1 MSCVD
6 EGDRVAVFF
15 MDKQTLDCPGL
26 TTDDLALLQQIERGT
41 PLTADISRADVLI
54 CCRRSAESGLVVF
67 HAAPC
72 STPSLYR
79 EDQTGHTF
87 TEADQPLTFRALTS
101 GSGGRRQRE
110 VLRYGA
116 PVYQD
121 VFPIHN
127 SNGQVIAAMVVETN
141 MIAHE
146 RQKRRNHH
154 FRRAVIWLQEMSVR
168 GDLEAVATLG
178 RFDQYDG
185 IYLVNRQRTI
195 LYMSGIASNLFRTTG
210 VLIDAVGEQVPILEE
225 IDSQL
230 VEAAFAERT
239 PQEVRTEAA
248 DGRVWVRKVV
258 PIQAPASGWLHHWL
272 IQPWYGASRSS
283 KSDEVDAVF
292 VMVHNATEA
301 VQKQRELNVKAAI
314 IQEVHHRVK
323 NNLQSIAA
331 ILRMQARRSQSTE
344 ARQSLLDAVNRVLS
358 MAVIHEFMSENEHR
372 PINLREIC
380 QQIANQV
387 IDVSSTPDKEIRIT
401 VYGPNIRLPA
411 SQATPAAL
419 VINELVLNAVEH
431 GVGKRQ
437 RGQID
442 IFLNDLGDAV
452 ELTIADDG
460 DGLPPGF
467 DAAHSASLGLQIVRT
482 LATDD
487 LKGKL
492 HITSP
497 ARRPEDANK
506 EPPSEKSGTSA
517 IITFPKQSLGVD

>member
-1 MSCVD
+1 
-6 EGDRVAVFF
+6 

-26 TTDDLALLQQIERGT
+26 TAADLALLQQIERGA
-41 PLTADISRADVLI
+41 PLTADISRADILI
-54 CCRRSAESGLVVF
+54 CCRFSDELGLVAF
-67 HAAPC
+67 HATPC

-79 EDQTGHTF
+79 ADQTGRTF
-87 TEADQPLTFRALTS
+87 TEAEQPLTFRAFTS

-127 SNGQVIAAMVVETN
+127 SEGRVIAAMVVETN

-168 GDLEAVATLG
+168 GDLEALGDLG

-195 LYMSGIASNLFRTTG
+195 LYMSGIASNLFRSTG
-210 VLIDAVGEQVPILEE
+210 VLIDAVGEQVTILEE

-230 VEAAFAERT
+230 VEAAFADRR
-239 PQEVRTEAA
+239 PQEVRTEAP

-258 PIQAPASGWLHHWL
+258 PLQAPASGWLNHWL

-283 KSDEVDAVF
+283 KSDEVDAVL
-292 VMVHNATEA
+292 VIVHNATEA
-301 VQKQRELNVKAAI
+301 VQKQRELNVKSAI

-331 ILRMQARRSQSTE
+331 ILRMQARRSQSNE

-358 MAVIHEFMSENEHR
+358 MAVIHEFMSQNEHH
-372 PINLREIC
+372 PINLREVC

-387 IDVSSTPDKEIRIT
+387 VDVSGTPEKEIRIT

-419 VINELVLNAVEH
+419 VVNELVLNAVEH
-431 GVGKRQ
+431 GVGQRS

-442 IFLNDLGDAV
+442 IFLDDLGDAV

-467 DAAHSASLGLQIVRT
+467 NAAHPASLGLQIVRT
-482 LATDD
+482 LVTDD

-492 HITSP
+492 QIESP
-497 ARRPEDANK
+497 ARRPGEADS
-506 EPPSEKSGTSA
+506 EPSSEKPGTAA
-517 IITFPKQSLGVD
+517 IITFPKLPLGVD